1 MIFTTSC
8 KSQNSQTEFPIDAF
22 EFKSIF
28 GSKKEDKN
36 IDSITN
42 FSQVENMFCLLGQ
55 GFFKT
60 PRSENSDELLKKWL
74 TEHPNAKVIPIS
86 VLKSKPVITYCW
98 IIDGTENLNIY
109 LVKNGCFPGG
119 TMQRPRTWK
128 EMSRE
133 EKKIYRGIEKPN
145 VKVLIEDNSYE
156 KFIQKLKLAE
166 LYAKENK
173 LGIWN
178 EKQE

>member
-1 MIFTTSC
+1 M
-8 KSQNSQTEFPIDAF
+8 
-22 EFKSIF
+22 
-28 GSKKEDKN
+28 
-36 IDSITN
+36 
-42 FSQVENMFCLLGQ
+42 
-55 GFFKT
+55 
-60 PRSENSDELLKKWL
+60 
-74 TEHPNAKVIPIS
+74 TEHPNSKVIPIS
-86 VLKSKPVITYCW
+86 VLKSKPNITYCW
-98 IIDGTENLNIY
+98 IVDGIENLNIY

-156 KFIQKLKLAE
+156 KFIEELKLAE